1 MTRRRRRAATMLEF
15 VFVFPILMVIT
26 TLTLDV
32 GRLYMAVNSVQ
43 YATSHAVRQG
53 AVYGQAG
60 QALEAGQ
67 ETSLCSGITS
77 SSTVDN
83 NYRVRDA
90 FCVKLADLPGGAV
103 VLPYVS
109 KFSIVGGDGT
119 GMQQC
124 SKANPFIKLQIKTRV
139 PSIAP
144 GIDALLGSEGSITG
158 GWPVS
163 MTATAKCEVVVAG

>member
-1 MTRRRRRAATMLEF
+1 MLEF

-43 YATSHAVRQG
+43 YATSYAVRQG

-60 QALEAGQ
+60 IDDSTT
-67 ETSLCSGITS
+67 TSLCSGMTPS
-77 SSTVDN
+77 SP
-83 NYRVRDA
+83 VRKTHLVLDA

-103 VLPYVS
+103 AIGDGADVVI
-109 KFSIVGGDGT
+109 SIVDEGGKEIAGGKAT
-119 GMQQC
+119 REC
-124 SKANPFIKLQIKTRV
+124 SKATPFIKLQIKTRI

-163 MTATAKCEVVVAG
+163 MTAVAKCEVLVAE

>member
-1 MTRRRRRAATMLEF
+1 MTRRRTRAATMLEF

-43 YATSHAVRQG
+43 YATSYAVRQG

-60 QALEAGQ
+60 QKVDST
-67 ETSLCSGITS
+67 TSLCSGVTPS
-77 SSTVDN
+77 SAIDN
-83 NYRVRDA
+83 DYRVRDA
-90 FCVKLADLPGGAV
+90 FCIKLADLPGGAV

-109 KFSIVGGDGT
+109 NFSIVGGDGT
-119 GMQQC
+119 GKQQC

-163 MTATAKCEVVVAG
+163 MTAIAKCEVVVAG

>member
-1 MTRRRRRAATMLEF
+1 MKKRRRRAATMLEF

-43 YATSHAVRQG
+43 YATSYAVRQG

-60 QALEAGQ
+60 RNVNSMTG
-67 ETSLCSGITS
+67 LCSGITS
-77 SSTVDN
+77 GSTIN
-83 NYRVRDA
+83 NEYRVRDA
-90 FCVKLADLPGGAV
+90 FCIKLADLPGGAV

-109 KFSIVGGDGT
+109 KFTIVGGDGNGT
-119 GMQQC
+119 QQC
-124 SKANPFIKLQIKTRV
+124 SKANPYVKLQIKTRV

-163 MTATAKCEVVVAG
+163 MTAVAKCEVVVAG

>member
-1 MTRRRRRAATMLEF
+1 MLEF

-43 YATSHAVRQG
+43 YATSYAVRQG

-60 QALEAGQ
+60 QNVDSTAG
-67 ETSLCSGITS
+67 LCSGITAI
-77 SSTVDN
+77 STINN

-90 FCVKLADLPGGAV
+90 FCIKLADLPGGAV

-109 KFSIVGGDGT
+109 TFSIVGGDGT
-119 GMQQC
+119 GVQQC
-124 SKANPFIKLQIKTRV
+124 SKANPFIKIQIKTRV

-144 GIDALLGSEGSITG
+144 GIDALLGSGESITG

-163 MTATAKCEVVVAG
+163 MTAIAKCEIVVAG

>member
-1 MTRRRRRAATMLEF
+1 MSRGRRRAATMLEF

-43 YATSHAVRQG
+43 YATSYAVRQG

-60 QALEAGQ
+60 QNVDSTIG
-67 ETSLCSGITS
+67 LCSGITS
-77 SSTVDN
+77 GSTINN

-90 FCVKLADLPGGAV
+90 FCIKLADLPGGAV

-109 KFSIVGGDGT
+109 TFSIVGGDGT
-119 GMQQC
+119 GAQQC

-144 GIDALLGSEGSITG
+144 GIDALLGSGGSITS

-163 MTATAKCEVVVAG
+163 MTAIAKCEIVVAG